1 MIGATDFVRDI
12 ASARRQEKDMT
23 EATPSTDPHTHS
35 AWAVGYAVFA
45 AVLLMMVGVFHFL
58 AGLVAVVEEEF
69 YVVGAKWVFEF
80 DVTTWG
86 WIQMIAGVLVF
97 LAGLGILSGNVLA
110 RTVGVVLAGL
120 SAVVNFAWLP
130 YYPFWS
136 IVMIALAIAVIWA
149 LTVHGRDI
157 ADR

>member
-1 MIGATDFVRDI
+1 
-12 ASARRQEKDMT
+12 MT
-23 EATPSTDPHTHS
+23 ETTPTTAQHTHS
-35 AWAVGYAVFA
+35 AWAVGYATFA
-45 AVLLMMVGVFHFL
+45 AVLLVMAGVFHFIT
-58 AGLVAVVEEEF
+58 GLVAVAEEEF

-86 WIQMIAGVLVF
+86 WIQMVAGVLVF
-97 LAGLGILSGNVLA
+97 LAGLGILSGNVAA

-130 YYPFWS
+130 YYPVWS
-136 IVMIALAIAVIWA
+136 IVMIFLAIAVIWA

-157 ADR
+157 ADA